1 MKKKGAINKKNIFT
15 RRNIVYQFLSGL
27 DPVSEFSMF
36 FIELLEPLGL
46 GFVLDIDDIE
56 VAQES
61 LIRRKLAEVS
71 LNALQN
77 FLQSLEVIFKQLG
90 NLLTLDKKYLSKLA
104 KVLVITISLAKEFI
118 GHLKADNE
126 EP

>member
-36 FIELLEPLGL
+36 FTELLEPLGL
-46 GFVLDIDDIE
+46 GFVLDIDEIE

-61 LIRRKLAEVS
+61 LIRRKLAQVS

>member
-61 LIRRKLAEVS
+61 LIRRKLAQVS